1 MQVLEDLEA
10 LTKLL
15 SARAHDAEHTA
26 DRLQQEVTAARAA
39 ADRASN
45 DHTSSSKQAESS
57 RKEAA
62 TAKRVRSVS
71 TTHHESMLVP
81 PFGLGLMQSCDELWT
96 SAHAAKTCICSV
108 CDAQVLVDI

>member
-1 MQVLEDLEA
+1 MLEDLEA

-26 DRLQQEVTAARAA
+26 DMLQQEVTAARAA

-45 DHTSSSKQAESS
+45 DHLSSSKQAESS

-71 TTHHESMLVP
+71 ATHDESVLVP
-81 PFGLGLMQSCDELWT
+81 RFGLGLMKSCDELWT
-96 SAHAAKTCICSV
+96 SAHAAKTSTRSV
-108 CDAQVLVDI
+108 HDTEVLSNV